1 MSTKQ
6 SLNANSR
13 KKGNA
18 RRDRHGETLDPVYTY
33 IEWLSDAL
41 HETYCHENLDHTR
54 EPIETMQ
61 DEMEDKAPALLEE
74 LDEQNRMISDLRES
88 LECLTLAVQ
97 RTKRE
102 DEFSA
107 RQPGKTDI

>member
-1 MSTKQ
+1 MQTRERREMPA
-6 SLNANSR
+6 L
-13 KKGNA
+13 
-18 RRDRHGETLDPVYTY
+18 RDRHGETLDPVYTY

-88 LECLTLAVQ
+88 
-97 RTKRE
+97 
-102 DEFSA
+102 
-107 RQPGKTDI
+107 